1 MATRRASRKRHAT
14 RRFSAR
20 GRRLSARTR
29 AAVVRLPRTHRG
41 AGFRPFARAWRPK
54 NPLSPDARELLKWK
68 RALRAHPEPASWG
81 GGMWRMHLRDQVSH
95 FTKAL
100 RASGRKRP
108 AQLSYTARELLA
120 LSRELR
126 KMKSWRGF
134 GVDMKR
140 RDIMDGILRRK
151 RTLAKRPRICM
162 NPVLQAILPA
172 IAQGAATGL
181 GFAAAN
187 RLVGA
192 ANPRR
197 SNGRHGVERTTRAR
211 RPSQRLSGAKIV
223 PEAQYMHIPEVRDA
237 LRAHQE
243 FHGHN
248 PIHLTRVRVADG
260 SAKVTRRYGFVIGE
274 APEVAYNVWKHA
286 KSNKRGQKGK
296 KLIWVHKFGEGGGK
310 RPLLIHE
317 PKTGLTSY
325 LGGSYRVT
333 DWFHK

>member
-1 MATRRASRKRHAT
+1 MATRRASRKRHTT
-14 RRFSAR
+14 RRFPAR

-41 AGFRPFARAWRPK
+41 AGFRPFAKAWRPK
-54 NPLSPDARELLKWK
+54 NPRGGSYSTTIGGRVATVYRRSRQIPRERGRFLLGES
-68 RALRAHPEPASWG
+68 RAATRVRVAASVLRAMRS
-81 GGMWRMHLRDQVSH
+81 
-95 FTKAL
+95 
-100 RASGRKRP
+100 
-108 AQLSYTARELLA
+108 
-120 LSRELR
+120 
-126 KMKSWRGF
+126 
-134 GVDMKR
+134 
-140 RDIMDGILRRK
+140 RRK
-151 RTLAKRPRICM
+151 GRRLH

-197 SNGRHGVERTTRAR
+197 SNGRHGVERTTRSR
-211 RPSQRLSGAKIV
+211 RPSQRLSGAKII
-223 PEAQYMHIPEVRDA
+223 PEAQYMHIPEVREA

-260 SAKVTRRYGFVIGE
+260 SSKVTRRYGFVIGE